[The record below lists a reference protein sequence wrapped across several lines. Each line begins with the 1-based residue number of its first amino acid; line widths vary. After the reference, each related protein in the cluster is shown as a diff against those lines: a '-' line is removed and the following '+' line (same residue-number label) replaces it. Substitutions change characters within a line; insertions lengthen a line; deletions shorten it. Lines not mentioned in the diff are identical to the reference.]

1 MNKLHVT
8 LATLGVAALLAG
20 CGERPPMETRQ
31 VGYRGTGMELVY
43 NPRLVA
49 EQYAGNQVPTPLPPA
64 PEDTL
69 LARDVYQNVQVLNDL
84 TVQEFTRVMLA
95 ITSWVAPPE
104 QSCLYCHVEGEP
116 LSADTLY
123 TKKVARQ
130 MLAMTRYIN
139 TSWQPH
145 VAQTGVTC
153 YTCHSGKAVP
163 TYVWF
168 KDPGPK
174 TAGGFTASNAGQNVP
189 VTAQGLATLPYD
201 PFTPFLLGNES
212 IRVQT
217 RDALPVGNRT
227 SIKQTEWTYSLMVH
241 MSRSLGVNCTYC
253 HNSRAWYN
261 WEESPAKRTVAWQ
274 GINMARDLNNKY
286 LVPLT
291 DLFPAHRKGVLGDV
305 AKLNC
310 STCHQGVYKPLFG
323 APMLNDYP
331 ELRGRVRDVAAPA
344 APTDGSAT
352 PEGGAAPATPQ
363 TEVPPGTAPPAA
375 TAQTAAVLAAPMAKP
390 N

>member
-49 EQYAGNQVPTPLPPA
+49 DQYAKNQLPAVLPPA
-64 PEDTL
+64 PEDTV
-69 LARDVYQNVQVLNDL
+69 LAKDVYQNVQVLNDL
-84 TVQEFTRVMLA
+84 TVQEFTRVMLS
-95 ITSWVAPPE
+95 ITAWVAPPE
-104 QSCLYCHVEGEP
+104 QSCLYCHVEGEA

-153 YTCHSGKAVP
+153 YTCHRGKPVP
-163 TYVWF
+163 EYVWF

-174 TAGGFTASNAGQNVP
+174 TAKGFTASNAGQNYP
-189 VTAQGLATLPYD
+189 VAAQGLATLPYD

-217 RDALPVGNRT
+217 RDALPVGNRA

-241 MSRSLGVNCTYC
+241 MSRSLGVNCDYC

-261 WEESPAKRTVAWQ
+261 WEESSPKRVIAWQ
-274 GINMARDLNNKY
+274 GINMARDLNNKWM
-286 LVPLT
+286 VPLT
-291 DLFPAHRKGVLGDV
+291 DLFPAHRKGPLGDV
-305 AKLNC
+305 AKANC

-323 APMLNDYP
+323 APMSKDYP
-331 ELRGRVRDVAAPA
+331 ELRGRMREVPTAPA
-344 APTDGSAT
+344 APADGTA
-352 PEGGAAPATPQ
+352 PPADGAAPDA
-363 TEVPPGTAPPAA
+363 AAPAA
-375 TAQTAAVLAAPMAKP
+375 TAQTAALLPSSAAKP